1 MTSITKITSRITAI
15 VTIAFIVV
23 MSYLTFFHEK
33 DKFSFFENRVLTE
46 FPIFSE
52 EGLINGSDIKQL
64 GAYITDHFAGRSRWI
79 SAKTI
84 MQTELSEKVVN
95 GVYVSSERLL
105 DAETSQRTPVSFNA
119 DIFCRYAEQ
128 YDGTVYFTAIPSS
141 SGVYGDLFQGHTDT
155 RSESQQISSFYEFLN
170 NDIKKIDAYN
180 ILKMLNDNY
189 IFYRNDTKWT
199 TYGAYC
205 VYKTVIQ
212 KLGFQ
217 PTSYDKYNIEHIT
230 DKFRGNLYQRTL
242 SEKPK
247 ADTIDIF
254 KYPNGAIVYSCIKKA
269 NDGSTKTAD
278 IYDRS
283 RLDSSDMYSVFLGEP
298 APMIKITTSVKSKS
312 DKKLLVIKDSY
323 ANCFIP
329 FLIQHYSEIV
339 VVSPEDMQGTLSDY
353 VDINEYSQTLFL
365 FGVENLGNRDAL
377 KKIIERN

>member
-1 MTSITKITSRITAI
+1 MISITKITNRITA
-15 VTIAFIVV
+15 VLTLSFIAF
-23 MSYLTFFHEK
+23 MSYETFFQEK
-33 DKFSFFENRVLTE
+33 ERFSFYENRVLTDL
-46 FPIFSE
+46 PVFSE
-52 EGLINGSDIKQL
+52 EGLINGKDIKQL
-64 GAYITDHFAGRSRWI
+64 GDYVTDHFAGRSRWI
-79 SAKTI
+79 SAKTL

-105 DAETSQRTPVSFNA
+105 DAETSQRTPVSLNA

-141 SGVYGDLFQGHTDT
+141 AGVYGDLYQGHTDT

-180 ILKMLNDNY
+180 ILKMQNDNY

-205 VYKTVIQ
+205 VYKAVIQ

-230 DKFRGNLYQRTL
+230 DRFRGNLYQRTL

-254 KYPNGAIVYSCIKKA
+254 KYPNGAIVYSCITKG
-269 NDGSTKTAD
+269 NDGRTNVAD

-283 RLDSSDMYSVFLGEP
+283 RLESSDMYSVFLGEP
-298 APMIKITTSVKSKS
+298 APLIKITTSVKSKI

-339 VVSPEDMQGTLSDY
+339 VISPEDMQGTLSDY
-353 VDINEYSQTLFL
+353 IDINEYSQTLFL
-365 FGVENLGNRDAL
+365 FGVENLGNRTAL
-377 KKIIERN
+377 EKIIERN